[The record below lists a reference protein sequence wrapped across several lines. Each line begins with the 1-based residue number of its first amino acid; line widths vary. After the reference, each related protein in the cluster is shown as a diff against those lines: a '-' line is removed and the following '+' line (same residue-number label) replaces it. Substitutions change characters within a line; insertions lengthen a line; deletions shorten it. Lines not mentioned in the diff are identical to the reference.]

1 MVSSLGQ
8 LGMSSGDSPQN
19 IYTILYFFEPS
30 DWLIGWL
37 GKLGQAKESRS
48 GARQAK
54 AAVVDLWSATILRIA
69 SLLAG
74 WAG

>member
-1 MVSSLGQ
+1 MMGSDKRATKKPSSL
-8 LGMSSGDSPQN
+8 
-19 IYTILYFFEPS
+19 TA
-30 DWLIGWL
+30 GWL
-37 GKLGQAKESRS
+37 GGLGPAKESRS

-54 AAVVDLWSATILRIA
+54 AAVVDLWSATIQRIA